1 MKYHIDDNN
10 KKVGPFDDSS
20 CFPFENCIKSLKKMI
35 SQHQK
40 HLEQVVNQY
49 QEFLECSNKLMK
61 SNLFPYC
68 IKFKKPYND
77 MVYY

>member
-1 MKYHIDDNN
+1 
-10 KKVGPFDDSS
+10 
-20 CFPFENCIKSLKKMI
+20 MI